1 MTFRQLISVTA
12 IAAILAG
19 CGAGP
24 QAYDDSKI
32 KNATDNAKVI
42 RGIYDANGGNYD
54 SVPEADKKKLI
65 DILKSD
71 KAAREAFDKIKN
83 PPGGMGGA
91 PVSGQPTTGN

>member
-24 QAYDDSKI
+24 QPYADDQI
-32 KNATDNAKVI
+32 KVATDNAKVI
-42 RGIYDANGGNYD
+42 RGIYDANNGNYD
-54 SVPEADKKKLI
+54 SVSEADKKKLV

-83 PPGGMGGA
+83 PPGGMGG
-91 PVSGQPTTGN
+91 PPTPGN